1 MKNRYE
7 TPEMEILLLKS
18 EDIICS
24 SSDEDESP
32 IIPD

>member
-24 SSDEDESP
+24 SEDELP
-32 IIPD
+32 IMPEE